1 VRTEPVNQPPPA
13 SAARLVGTVSW
24 LLPLILAVLAVVIEW
39 SEHVATGEEM
49 ITAAFFGE
57 VFLFA
62 VVGPVAVAIT
72 LRWVAR
78 ILDGYRATATSLETM
93 NRSLEAM
100 VAERTEHLEAATHQL
115 AEANKELA
123 QANSELRQLDRLKS
137 EFVSL
142 VSHQLRAPLTNI
154 NGALEIVAQDADRL
168 PAPSQR
174 TLQILILESQRLS
187 HLIQT
192 ILDVSRIEA
201 GRLTLR
207 LGPVAVEPILARASA
222 AAQGGDPGRS
232 LALDIQESL
241 PPAWADEVLIEE
253 VVRNLVE
260 NAVHYSP
267 TGSLVTI
274 SAEADDAGIVIAVT
288 DHGPG
293 VPADEQAQ
301 IFRSFY
307 RLGET
312 DSAAKGY
319 GLGLYFADKLV
330 RAQGGT
336 VTVTSP
342 IWPEA
347 TDPGARFA
355 FTLPIAAE
363 EPDEPGTG
371 A

>member
-1 VRTEPVNQPPPA
+1 MRVQPVNQPPPA
-13 SAARLVGTVSW
+13 SAIRLVGTVRW
-24 LLPLILAVLAVVIEW
+24 LLPLALAVLAVVIEW
-39 SEHVATGEEM
+39 GEHVATKEETM
-49 ITAAFFGE
+49 TPAFFGE

-78 ILDGYRATATSLETM
+78 ILDGYRTTAMSLETM
-93 NRSLEAM
+93 NRSLEGM
-100 VAERTEHLEAATHQL
+100 VAERTGHLEAATRQL
-115 AEANKELA
+115 ADANAELA
-123 QANSELRQLDRLKS
+123 RANAELRQLDRMKS

-168 PAPSQR
+168 PASSQR
-174 TLQILILESQRLS
+174 TLQILTLESQRLS

-207 LGPVAVEPILARASA
+207 LGPVALEPILARAC
-222 AAQGGDPGRS
+222 
-232 LALDIQESL
+232 
-241 PPAWADEVLIEE
+241 ADEVLVEE

-260 NAVHYSP
+260 NAVHYSA
-267 TGSLVTI
+267 TGTPVTI
-274 SAEADDAGIVIAVT
+274 TAQAVEAGIEIAVA

-293 VPADEQAQ
+293 VPPDEQSQ

-336 VTVTSP
+336 VTVASP
-342 IWPEA
+342 IWDDLTE
-347 TDPGARFA
+347 PGARFA
-355 FTLPIAAE
+355 LTLPIAAE
-363 EPDEPGTG
+363 EPDEPGAG
-371 A
+371 S